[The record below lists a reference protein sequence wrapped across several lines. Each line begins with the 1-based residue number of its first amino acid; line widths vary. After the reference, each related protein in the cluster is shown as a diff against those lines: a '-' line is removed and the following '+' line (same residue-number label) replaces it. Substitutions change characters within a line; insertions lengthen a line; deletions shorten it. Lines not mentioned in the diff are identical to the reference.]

1 MREVSVNYML
11 SDEDE
16 ERLRRIT
23 DEYKKQG
30 LNLSEDRQFETI
42 MFRGSKHDIDKK
54 FKFHESKRG
63 LKED

>member
-1 MREVSVNYML
+1 MREVSVNYKL

-30 LNLSEDRQFETI
+30 LDLSEDKQFKSI
-42 MFRGSKHDIDKK
+42 MFCGSKHDIDNK
-54 FKFHESKRG
+54 FKFHEWKLG
-63 LKED
+63 LIED